1 MPLFMALLSFLS
13 FVSFLMSLAT
23 IRSDIQ
29 LIISLQLW
37 IGALVFAGLS
47 RALRDLRDIRKAI
60 LQPPIVEDHRERGR
74 AARAQ
79 PRGPTPPPIPPQY
92 R

>member
-13 FVSFLMSLAT
+13 FVVHFWSLFK
-23 IRSDIQ
+23 IKSDIQ
-29 LIISLQLW
+29 IIFACQWLI
-37 IGALVFAGLS
+37 AAPVFAGLS
-47 RALRDLRDIRKAI
+47 RALADLRDIQRAI
-60 LQPPIVEDHRERGR
+60 VQPPIAEDHRSRGR

-79 PRGPTPPPIPPQY
+79 PQPVMPPPIPPQY